1 MKEHAVLLFPPRA
14 TWMLRPLAV
23 WVSLMLGPAGL
34 PALAA
39 DSIEFNTDVLDVKD
53 RTAIDLSEFS
63 RAGYIMP
70 GQYAL
75 VLRVNKQELPEQTIT
90 FLAPPDDA
98 KGSVPCLTPP
108 MVEQLG
114 LKASVQ
120 RDLTWWHQG
129 QCLALDSLKGLQ
141 EKADLGSGSLYLNLP
156 QAYLEYTDE
165 NWDPPSRWD
174 QGIAGLLFD
183 YNLNAQTTR
192 QQQGQNNQSLSGNG
206 TTGANFG
213 AWRFRADW
221 QAQYDHTT
229 GQSGGSQ
236 QRWDWSRYYLYRAIA
251 ALRAK
256 LTLGEDYLSSSIF
269 DSFRYTG
276 ASLVSDDNM
285 LPPNLRGYAP
295 EVTGIAKTNAKVT
308 ISQQGRVLYETQVPA
323 GPFRI
328 QDLNSATMGKLDVR
342 VQEQDGSERS
352 FQVDTADVPYLTR
365 PGLVRYK
372 MVAGKPSDYRHNSEG
387 QVFGGGEFSWGVSN
401 GWSLY
406 GGGLFSGGYNALALG
421 VGRDLL
427 AFGALSLDATQSR
440 ADLPG
445 KGTPTGT
452 SWRLSYSK
460 RFDEYDS
467 QVTFAGYRFSER
479 NYMSMTQYLDARY
492 RGGHYGNSK
501 QLYTVSLNKQFRT
514 LGLSAFLTASH
525 QTYWDRPAN
534 DNYNLSLSR
543 YFDIGS
549 FKNISL
555 SLSAYRTVFNNSHD
569 DGIYLG
575 VSVPWG
581 KTGTLSYNNQS
592 TRAGS
597 TNTLGYYDRIDD
609 NNSYRLTAGM
619 GNGGRGTA
627 SGYITHDGDM
637 AEVTA
642 NAGFQ
647 GSQYGSFGLS
657 VQGGMTATAQGA
669 ALHRVN
675 TLGGTRMMVDTA
687 GVSGVPVQG
696 YGGITDTNRFGKAV
710 VSDIN
715 SYYRNSIT
723 VDVNK
728 LPDDVDVNQSVV
740 QGTLTEG
747 AIGYRKFSVVAGQ
760 KAMAVIKLAD
770 GSTPPFGAI
779 VVNDNHYQTG
789 IVNDEGSVWLT
800 GINPGEEMDVRWDG
814 VTQCRIRLP
823 NPLPASGLLLPCQ
836 GAVAERRRKDAPEP
850 DVATPEPLES

>member
-14 TWMLRPLAV
+14 KWILRPLAV
-23 WVSLMLGPAGL
+23 WMGLMLGPSGQ

-63 RAGYIMP
+63 RVGYMMP
-70 GQYAL
+70 GKYAL
-75 VLRVNKQELPEQTIT
+75 VLRVNKQELPEQQVT

-98 KGSVPCLTPP
+98 KGSVPCLTPA

-120 RDLTWWHQG
+120 RNLAWWNQG
-129 QCLALDSLKGLQ
+129 QCLALDSLKGMQ
-141 EKADLGSGSLYLNLP
+141 TRADLGSGSLYLNVP

-174 QGIAGLLFD
+174 QGIAGMLFD
-183 YNLNAQTTR
+183 YNVNAQTVR
-192 QQQGQNNQSLSGNG
+192 QSQGQNNQSLSGNG
-206 TTGANFG
+206 TTGANLG

-229 GQSGGSQ
+229 GQNSNSQ

-256 LTLGEDYLSSSIF
+256 LTFGEDYLSSSIF

-295 EVTGIAKTNAKVT
+295 EVTGVAKTNAKVT
-308 ISQQGRVLYETQVPA
+308 VSQQGRVLYETQVPA

-342 VQEQDGSERS
+342 IQEQDGSVRT

-372 MVAGKPSDYRHNSEG
+372 MVAGKPSNYRHNSEG
-387 QVFGGGEFSWGVSN
+387 QVFSGGEFSWGVSN
-401 GWSLY
+401 GWSLF
-406 GGGLFSGGYNALALG
+406 GGGLFSAGYKALALG

-440 ADLPG
+440 AELPG
-445 KGTPTGT
+445 KGTPSGT
-452 SWRLSYSK
+452 SWRLNYSK

-479 NYMSMTQYLDARY
+479 NYMSMSQYLDARY
-492 RGGHYGNSK
+492 HGGNYSNSK
-501 QLYTVSLNKQFRT
+501 QMYTVSLNKQFRT

-534 DNYNLSLSR
+534 NNYNLSLSR

-569 DGIYLG
+569 DGVYLG

-581 KTGTLSYNNQS
+581 RTGTMSYNNQT

-597 TNTLGYYDRIDD
+597 TNTVGYYDRIDD
-609 NNSYRLTAGM
+609 NNTYRLTGGV
-619 GNGGRGTA
+619 GNAGRGTA
-627 SGYITHDGDM
+627 SGYFTHDGDI

-642 NAGFQ
+642 NASYQ
-647 GSQYGSFGLS
+647 GSQYSSLGLS
-657 VQGGMTATAQGA
+657 MQGGATVTPKGA
-669 ALHRVN
+669 ALHRVT

-696 YGGITDTNRFGKAV
+696 YGGTSNTNIFGKAV

-715 SYYRNSIT
+715 SYYRNSVS

-728 LPDDVDVNQSVV
+728 LPDNVDANQSVV

-747 AIGYRKFSVVAGQ
+747 AIGYRKFSVVAGE

-770 GSTPPFGAI
+770 GSSPPFGAV
-779 VVNDNHYQTG
+779 VVNDHHYQTG

-800 GINPGEEMDVRWDG
+800 GLNPGEGMDVRWDG
-814 VTQCRIRLP
+814 QTQCRVRLP
-823 NPLPASGLLLPCQ
+823 SPLPTSALLLPCQ
-836 GAVAERRRKDAPEP
+836 TVSGPVAAKTAE
-850 DVATPEPLES
+850 TPALTPVES

>member
-1 MKEHAVLLFPPRA
+1 MKEHAVLLFSPRA
-14 TWMLRPLAV
+14 KWILRPLAV
-23 WVSLMLGPAGL
+23 WMGLMLGHTGQV
-34 PALAA
+34 LAA

-63 RAGYIMP
+63 RVGYMMP

-75 VLRVNKQELPEQTIT
+75 VLRVNKQELPEQQIT

-98 KGSVPCLTPP
+98 KGSVPCLTPA

-120 RDLTWWHQG
+120 RNLAWWNQG
-129 QCLALDSLKGLQ
+129 QCLALDSLKGMQ
-141 EKADLGSGSLYLNLP
+141 TRADLGSGSLYLNVP

-174 QGIAGLLFD
+174 QGIAGMLFD
-183 YNLNAQTTR
+183 YNVNAQTVR
-192 QQQGQNNQSLSGNG
+192 QSQGQNNQSLSGNG
-206 TTGANFG
+206 TTGANLG

-229 GQSGGSQ
+229 GQNSNSQ

-256 LTLGEDYLSSSIF
+256 LTFGEDYLSSSIF

-295 EVTGIAKTNAKVT
+295 EVTGVAKTNAKVT
-308 ISQQGRVLYETQVPA
+308 VSQQGRVLYETQVPA

-342 VQEQDGSERS
+342 IQEQDGSVRT

-372 MVAGKPSDYRHNSEG
+372 MVAGKPSNYRHNSEG
-387 QVFGGGEFSWGVSN
+387 QVFSGGEFSWGVSN
-401 GWSLY
+401 GWSLF
-406 GGGLFSGGYNALALG
+406 GGGLFSAGYKALALG

-440 ADLPG
+440 AELPG
-445 KGTPTGT
+445 KGTPSGT
-452 SWRLSYSK
+452 SWRLNYSK

-479 NYMSMTQYLDARY
+479 NYMSMSQYLDARY
-492 RGGHYGNSK
+492 HGGNYSNSK
-501 QLYTVSLNKQFRT
+501 QMYTVSLNKQFRT

-534 DNYNLSLSR
+534 NNYNLSLSR

-569 DGIYLG
+569 DGVYLG

-581 KTGTLSYNNQS
+581 RTGTMSYNNQT

-597 TNTLGYYDRIDD
+597 TNTVGYYDRIDD
-609 NNSYRLTAGM
+609 NNTYRLTGGV

-627 SGYITHDGDM
+627 SGYFTHDGDI

-642 NAGFQ
+642 NASYQ
-647 GSQYGSFGLS
+647 GSQYSSLGLS
-657 VQGGMTATAQGA
+657 MQGGATVTPKGA
-669 ALHRVN
+669 ALHRVT

-696 YGGITDTNRFGKAV
+696 YGGTSNTNMFGKAV

-715 SYYRNSIT
+715 SYYRNSVS

-728 LPDDVDVNQSVV
+728 LPDNVDANQSVV

-747 AIGYRKFSVVAGQ
+747 AIGYRKFSVVAGE

-770 GSTPPFGAI
+770 GSSPPFGAV
-779 VVNDNHYQTG
+779 VVNDHHYQTG

-800 GINPGEEMDVRWDG
+800 GLNPGEGMDVRWDG
-814 VTQCRIRLP
+814 QTQCRVRLP
-823 NPLPASGLLLPCQ
+823 SPLPTSALLLPCQ
-836 GAVAERRRKDAPEP
+836 TVSGTVAAKTAE
-850 DVATPEPLES
+850 TPALTPVES

>member
-1 MKEHAVLLFPPRA
+1 MKEHAVLLFSPRA
-14 TWMLRPLAV
+14 KWILRPLAV
-23 WVSLMLGPAGL
+23 WMGLMLGHTGQV
-34 PALAA
+34 LAA

-63 RAGYIMP
+63 RVGYMMP
-70 GQYAL
+70 GKYAL
-75 VLRVNKQELPEQTIT
+75 VLRVNKQELPEQQIT

-98 KGSVPCLTPP
+98 KGSVPCLTPA

-120 RDLTWWHQG
+120 RNLAWWNQG
-129 QCLALDSLKGLQ
+129 QCLALDSLKGMQ
-141 EKADLGSGSLYLNLP
+141 TRADLGSGSLYLNVP
-156 QAYLEYTDE
+156 QAYLEYIDE

-174 QGIAGLLFD
+174 QGIAGMLFD
-183 YNLNAQTTR
+183 YNVNAQTVR
-192 QQQGQNNQSLSGNG
+192 QSQGQNNQSLSGNG
-206 TTGANFG
+206 TTGANLG

-229 GQSGGSQ
+229 GQNSNSQ
-236 QRWDWSRYYLYRAIA
+236 QRWDWSRYYLYRDIA

-256 LTLGEDYLSSSIF
+256 LTFGEDYLSSSIF

-295 EVTGIAKTNAKVT
+295 EVTGVAKTNAKVT
-308 ISQQGRVLYETQVPA
+308 VSQQGRVLYETQVPA

-342 VQEQDGSERS
+342 IQEQDGSVRT

-372 MVAGKPSDYRHNSEG
+372 MVAGKPSNYRHNSEG
-387 QVFGGGEFSWGVSN
+387 QVFSGGEFSWGVSN
-401 GWSLY
+401 GWSLF
-406 GGGLFSGGYNALALG
+406 GGGLFSAGYKALALG

-440 ADLPG
+440 AELPG
-445 KGTPTGT
+445 KGTPSGT
-452 SWRLSYSK
+452 SWRLNYSK

-479 NYMSMTQYLDARY
+479 NYMSMSQYLDARY
-492 RGGHYGNSK
+492 HGGNYSNSK
-501 QLYTVSLNKQFRT
+501 QMYTVSLNKQFRT

-534 DNYNLSLSR
+534 NNYNLSLSR

-569 DGIYLG
+569 DGVYLG

-581 KTGTLSYNNQS
+581 RTGTMSYNNQT

-597 TNTLGYYDRIDD
+597 TNTVGYYDRIDD
-609 NNSYRLTAGM
+609 NNTYRLTGGV

-627 SGYITHDGDM
+627 SGYFTHDGDI

-642 NAGFQ
+642 NASYL
-647 GSQYGSFGLS
+647 GSQYSSLGLS
-657 VQGGMTATAQGA
+657 MQGGATVTPKGA
-669 ALHRVN
+669 ALHRVT

-696 YGGITDTNRFGKAV
+696 YGGTSNTNMFGKAV

-715 SYYRNSIT
+715 SYYRNSVS

-728 LPDDVDVNQSVV
+728 LPDNVDANQSVV

-747 AIGYRKFSVVAGQ
+747 AIGYRKFSVVAGE

-770 GSTPPFGAI
+770 GSSPPFGAV
-779 VVNDNHYQTG
+779 VVNDHHYQTG

-800 GINPGEEMDVRWDG
+800 GLNPGEGMDVRWDG
-814 VTQCRIRLP
+814 QTQCRVRLP
-823 NPLPASGLLLPCQ
+823 SPLPTSALLLPCQ
-836 GAVAERRRKDAPEP
+836 TVSGTVAAKTAE
-850 DVATPEPLES
+850 TPALTPVES

>member
-1 MKEHAVLLFPPRA
+1 MKEHAVLLFSPRA
-14 TWMLRPLAV
+14 KWILRPLAV
-23 WVSLMLGPAGL
+23 WMGLMLGHTGQV
-34 PALAA
+34 LAA

-63 RAGYIMP
+63 RVGYMMP

-75 VLRVNKQELPEQTIT
+75 VLRVNKQELPEQQVT

-98 KGSVPCLTPP
+98 KGSVPCLTPA

-120 RDLTWWHQG
+120 RNLAWWNQG
-129 QCLALDSLKGLQ
+129 QCLALDSLKGMQ
-141 EKADLGSGSLYLNLP
+141 TRADLGSGSLYLNVP

-174 QGIAGLLFD
+174 QGIAGMLFD
-183 YNLNAQTTR
+183 YNVNAQTVR
-192 QQQGQNNQSLSGNG
+192 QSQGQNNQSLSGNG
-206 TTGANFG
+206 TTGANLG

-221 QAQYDHTT
+221 QVQYDHTT
-229 GQSGGSQ
+229 GQNSNSQ

-256 LTLGEDYLSSSIF
+256 LTFGEDYLSSSIF

-295 EVTGIAKTNAKVT
+295 EVTGVAKTNAKVT
-308 ISQQGRVLYETQVPA
+308 VSQQGRVLYETQVPA

-342 VQEQDGSERS
+342 IQEQDGSVRT

-372 MVAGKPSDYRHNSEG
+372 MVAGKPSNYRHNSEG
-387 QVFGGGEFSWGVSN
+387 QVFSGGEFSWGVSN
-401 GWSLY
+401 GWSLF
-406 GGGLFSGGYNALALG
+406 GGGLFSAGYKALALG

-440 ADLPG
+440 AELPG
-445 KGTPTGT
+445 KGTPSGT
-452 SWRLSYSK
+452 SWRLNYSK

-479 NYMSMTQYLDARY
+479 NYMSMSQYLDARY
-492 RGGHYGNSK
+492 HGGNYSNSK
-501 QLYTVSLNKQFRT
+501 QMYTVSLNKQFRT

-534 DNYNLSLSR
+534 NNYNLSLSR

-569 DGIYLG
+569 DGVYLG

-581 KTGTLSYNNQS
+581 RTGTMSYNNQT

-597 TNTLGYYDRIDD
+597 TNTVGYYDRIDD
-609 NNSYRLTAGM
+609 NNTYRLTGGV

-627 SGYITHDGDM
+627 SGYFTHDGDI

-642 NAGFQ
+642 NASYQ
-647 GSQYGSFGLS
+647 GSQYSSLGLS
-657 VQGGMTATAQGA
+657 MQGGATVTPKGA
-669 ALHRVN
+669 ALHRVT

-696 YGGITDTNRFGKAV
+696 YGGTSNTNIFGKAV

-715 SYYRNSIT
+715 SYYRNSVS

-728 LPDDVDVNQSVV
+728 LPDNVDANQSVV

-747 AIGYRKFSVVAGQ
+747 AIGYRKFSVVAGE

-770 GSTPPFGAI
+770 GSSPPFGAV
-779 VVNDNHYQTG
+779 VVNDHHYQTG

-800 GINPGEEMDVRWDG
+800 GLNPGEGMDVRWDG
-814 VTQCRIRLP
+814 QTQCRVRLP
-823 NPLPASGLLLPCQ
+823 SPLPTSALLLPCQ
-836 GAVAERRRKDAPEP
+836 TVSGPVAAKTAE
-850 DVATPEPLES
+850 TPALTPVES

>member
-1 MKEHAVLLFPPRA
+1 MKGYAMLLFTPRA
-14 TWMLRPLAV
+14 KRALRPLAV
-23 WVSLMLGPAGL
+23 WVGLTLGLVGQQV
-34 PALAA
+34 LAA

-53 RTAIDLSEFS
+53 RSAIDLSEFS

-70 GQYAL
+70 GQYSL
-75 VLRVNKQELPEQTIT
+75 VLRVNKQELPEQPIT
-90 FLAPPDDA
+90 FMAPPDDA
-98 KGSVPCLTPP
+98 KGSIPCLTPAV
-108 MVEQLG
+108 VEQLG
-114 LKASVQ
+114 LKAAVQ
-120 RDLTWWHQG
+120 RNLAWWHQG
-129 QCLALDSLKGLQ
+129 QCLALDSLKGMQ
-141 EKADLGSGSLYLNLP
+141 TRADLGSGSLYLNLP

-174 QGIAGLLFD
+174 QGIAGVLFD
-183 YNLNAQTTR
+183 YNVNGQTTR
-192 QQQGQNNQSLSGNG
+192 QSQGQKAQSLSGNG
-206 TTGANFG
+206 TTGVNLG
-213 AWRFRADW
+213 AWRLRADW
-221 QAQYDHTT
+221 QAQYDHTN
-229 GQSGGSQ
+229 GQNSSTQ
-236 QRWDWSRYYLYRAIA
+236 QRWDWSRYYLYRAVA

-256 LTLGEDYLSSSIF
+256 LTLGEDYLNSSLF

-295 EVTGIAKTNAKVT
+295 EVTGVAKTNAKVT
-308 ISQQGRVLYETQVPA
+308 VSQQGRVLYETQVPA

-328 QDLNSATMGKLDVR
+328 QDLNSATTGKLDVR
-342 VQEQDGSERS
+342 IQEQDGSVRS
-352 FQVDTADVPYLTR
+352 FQVDTANVPYLTR

-372 MVAGKPSDYRHNSEG
+372 IAAGKPSDYRHNREG
-387 QVFGGGEFSWGVSN
+387 QVFSGGEFSWGVSN
-401 GWSLY
+401 GWSLF
-406 GGGLFSGGYNALALG
+406 GGGLFSAGYNALALG

-440 ADLPG
+440 ATLPG
-445 KGTPTGT
+445 KGTPSGT

-460 RFDEYDS
+460 RFEEYDS

-492 RGGHYGNSK
+492 HGGNNSNSK
-501 QLYTVSLNKQFRT
+501 QMYTVSLNKQFST
-514 LGLSAFLTASH
+514 LGLSAFLNVSH

-569 DGIYLG
+569 DGMYLG

-581 KTGTLSYNNQS
+581 RTGTLSYNNQT

-597 TNTLGYYDRIDD
+597 TNTLGFYGRIDD
-609 NNSYRLTAGM
+609 NNTYRLTGGM
-619 GNGGRGTA
+619 GNGGHGTA
-627 SGYITHDGDM
+627 SGYFTHGGDI

-642 NAGFQ
+642 NASYQ
-647 GSQYGSFGLS
+647 GSQYSSLGLS
-657 VQGGMTATAQGA
+657 LQGGMTVTPQGA
-669 ALHRVN
+669 ALHRVG

-687 GVSGVPVQG
+687 GVGGVPVQG
-696 YGGITDTNRFGKAV
+696 YGGITDTNMFGKAV

-715 SYYRNSIT
+715 SYYRSSIS
-723 VDVNK
+723 VDMNA
-728 LPDDVDVNQSVV
+728 LPDNVEANQSVV

-747 AIGYRKFSVVAGQ
+747 AIGYRKFSVVAGE

-770 GSTPPFGAI
+770 GSSPPFGASVI
-779 VVNDNHYQTG
+779 NAAHYQTG

-800 GINPGEEMDVRWDG
+800 GLNPGEEMDVRWDG
-814 VTQCRIRLP
+814 ETQCRVHLP
-823 NPLPASGLLLPCQ
+823 SPLTSSALLLPCLPTS
-836 GAVAERRRKDAPEP
+836 VAKK
-850 DVATPEPLES
+850 

>member
-1 MKEHAVLLFPPRA
+1 MKEHAVLLFSPRA
-14 TWMLRPLAV
+14 KWILRPLAV
-23 WVSLMLGPAGL
+23 WMGLMLGHTGQV
-34 PALAA
+34 LAA

-63 RAGYIMP
+63 RVGYMMP

-75 VLRVNKQELPEQTIT
+75 VLRVNKQELPEQQIT

-98 KGSVPCLTPP
+98 KGSVPCLTPA

-120 RDLTWWHQG
+120 RNLAWWNQG
-129 QCLALDSLKGLQ
+129 QCLALDSLKGMQ
-141 EKADLGSGSLYLNLP
+141 TRADLGSGSLYLNVP

-174 QGIAGLLFD
+174 QGIAGMLFD
-183 YNLNAQTTR
+183 YNVNAQTVR
-192 QQQGQNNQSLSGNG
+192 QSQGQNNQSLSGNG
-206 TTGANFG
+206 TTGANLG

-229 GQSGGSQ
+229 GQNSNSQ

-256 LTLGEDYLSSSIF
+256 LTFGEDYLSSSIF

-295 EVTGIAKTNAKVT
+295 EVTGVAKTSAKVT
-308 ISQQGRVLYETQVPA
+308 VSQQGRVLYETQVSA

-342 VQEQDGSERS
+342 IQEQDGSVRT

-372 MVAGKPSDYRHNSEG
+372 MVAGKPSNYRHNSEG
-387 QVFGGGEFSWGVSN
+387 QVFSGGEFSWGVSN
-401 GWSLY
+401 GWSLF
-406 GGGLFSGGYNALALG
+406 GGGLFSAGYKALALG

-440 ADLPG
+440 AELPG
-445 KGTPTGT
+445 KGTPSGT
-452 SWRLSYSK
+452 SWRLNYSK

-479 NYMSMTQYLDARY
+479 NYMSMSQYLDARY
-492 RGGHYGNSK
+492 HGGNYSNSK
-501 QLYTVSLNKQFRT
+501 QMYTVSLNKQFRT

-534 DNYNLSLSR
+534 NNYNLSLSR

-569 DGIYLG
+569 DGVYLG

-581 KTGTLSYNNQS
+581 RTGTMSYNNQT

-597 TNTLGYYDRIDD
+597 TNTVGYYDRIDD
-609 NNSYRLTAGM
+609 NNTYRLTGGV

-627 SGYITHDGDM
+627 SGYFTHDGDI

-642 NAGFQ
+642 NASYQ
-647 GSQYGSFGLS
+647 GSQYSSLGLS
-657 VQGGMTATAQGA
+657 MQGGATVTPKGA
-669 ALHRVN
+669 ALHRVT

-696 YGGITDTNRFGKAV
+696 YGGTSNTNMFGKAV

-715 SYYRNSIT
+715 SYYRNSVS

-728 LPDDVDVNQSVV
+728 LPDNVDANQSVV

-747 AIGYRKFSVVAGQ
+747 AIGYRKFSVVAGE

-770 GSTPPFGAI
+770 GSSPPFGAV
-779 VVNDNHYQTG
+779 VVNDHHYQTG

-800 GINPGEEMDVRWDG
+800 GLNPGEGMDVRWDG
-814 VTQCRIRLP
+814 QTQCRVRLP
-823 NPLPASGLLLPCQ
+823 SPLPTSALLLPCQ
-836 GAVAERRRKDAPEP
+836 TVSGTVAAKTAE
-850 DVATPEPLES
+850 TPALTPVES

>member
-1 MKEHAVLLFPPRA
+1 MKEHAVSSFPPR
-14 TWMLRPLAV
+14 TKRTLCPLAM
-23 WVSLMLGPAGL
+23 WVGLMLGPAGQQV
-34 PALAA
+34 LAA

-63 RAGYIMP
+63 RVGYIMP

-75 VLRVNKQELPEQTIT
+75 VLRVNKQELPEQSIT

-98 KGSVPCLTPP
+98 KGSVPCLTPV

-114 LKASVQ
+114 LKSSVQ
-120 RDLTWWHQG
+120 SNLTWWNQG
-129 QCLALDSLKGLQ
+129 QCLALDSLKGM
-141 EKADLGSGSLYLNLP
+141 ETRADLGSGSLYLNVP
-156 QAYLEYTDE
+156 QSYLEYTDE

-174 QGIAGLLFD
+174 QGIAGMLFD
-183 YNLNAQTTR
+183 YNVNAQTVR
-192 QQQGQNNQSLSGNG
+192 QNQGQKNQSLSGNG
-206 TTGANFG
+206 TTGVNLG

-221 QAQYDHTT
+221 QAQYNRAT
-229 GQSGGSQ
+229 GQNSGTE

-256 LTLGEDYLSSSIF
+256 LTVGEDYLNSSIF

-295 EVTGIAKTNAKVT
+295 EITGVAQTNAKVT
-308 ISQQGRVLYETQVPA
+308 VSQQGRVLYETQVPA
-323 GPFRI
+323 GPFHI

-342 VQEQDGSERS
+342 IQEQDGSVRT

-365 PGLVRYK
+365 PGMVRYK
-372 MVAGKPSDYRHNSEG
+372 MVAGKPSNYRHNSEG
-387 QVFGGGEFSWGVSN
+387 QVFSGGEFSWGVSN

-406 GGGLFSGGYNALALG
+406 GGGLFSGDYNALSMG

-440 ADLPG
+440 ATLPG
-445 KGTPTGT
+445 KGTPSGT

-479 NYMSMTQYLDARY
+479 NYMSMSQYLDTRY
-492 RGGHYGNSK
+492 HGGNYSNGK
-501 QLYTVSLNKQFRT
+501 QMYTVSLNKQFRT

-534 DNYNLSLSR
+534 DNYNLALSR
-543 YFDIGS
+543 YFDVGS

-555 SLSAYRTVFNNSHD
+555 SLSAYRTVFNNSND
-569 DGIYLG
+569 DGIYLSL
-575 VSVPWG
+575 SVPWG
-581 KTGTLSYNNQS
+581 KSGTISYNNQS
-592 TRAGS
+592 SRAGS
-597 TNTLGYYDRIDD
+597 TNTVGYYDRIDD
-609 NNSYRLTAGM
+609 NNTYRLSGGV

-627 SGYITHDGDM
+627 SGYFTHDGDN

-642 NAGFQ
+642 NASYL
-647 GSQYGSFGLS
+647 GSQYSSLGLS
-657 VQGGMTATAQGA
+657 LQGGMTATSQGA

-687 GVSGVPVQG
+687 GVGGVPVQG
-696 YGGITDTNRFGKAV
+696 YGGTSDTNRFGKAV

-715 SYYRNSIT
+715 SYYRNSIS

-728 LPDDVDVNQSVV
+728 LPDNVDANQSVV

-770 GSTPPFGAI
+770 GSSPPFGAT
-779 VVNDNHYQTG
+779 VVNDRHYQTG

-800 GINPGEEMDVRWDG
+800 GLNPGEGMNVRWDG
-814 VTQCRIRLP
+814 QIQCRVSLP
-823 NPLPASGLLLPCQ
+823 TPLPASALLLPCQ
-836 GAVAERRRKDAPEP
+836 TASGGRVRKATDASPSASVAV
-850 DVATPEPLES
+850 SS

>member
-1 MKEHAVLLFPPRA
+1 MKEHAVLLLSPRA
-14 TWMLRPLAV
+14 KWILRPLAV
-23 WVSLMLGPAGL
+23 WMGLMLGHAGQV
-34 PALAA
+34 LAA

-63 RAGYIMP
+63 RAGYMMP

-75 VLRVNKQELPEQTIT
+75 VLRLNKQELPEQQIT

-98 KGSVPCLTPP
+98 KGSVPCLTPA
-108 MVEQLG
+108 MVDQLG

-120 RDLTWWHQG
+120 RNLAWWNQG
-129 QCLALDSLKGLQ
+129 QCLALDSLKGMQ
-141 EKADLGSGSLYLNLP
+141 ARADLGSGSLYLNVP
-156 QAYLEYTDE
+156 QSYLEYTDE

-174 QGIAGLLFD
+174 QGIAGMLFD
-183 YNLNAQTTR
+183 YNVNAQTVR
-192 QQQGQNNQSLSGNG
+192 QSQGQNNQSLSGNG
-206 TTGANFG
+206 TTGANLG

-229 GQSGGSQ
+229 GQNSSSQ

-256 LTLGEDYLSSSIF
+256 LTFGEDYLNSSIF

-295 EVTGIAKTNAKVT
+295 EVTGVAKTNAKVT
-308 ISQQGRVLYETQVPA
+308 VSQQGRVLYETQVPA

-342 VQEQDGSERS
+342 IQEQDGSERT

-372 MVAGKPSDYRHNSEG
+372 MMAGKPSNLRHNSEG
-387 QVFGGGEFSWGVSN
+387 QVFSGGEFSWGVSN
-401 GWSLY
+401 GWSLF
-406 GGGLFSGGYNALALG
+406 GGGLLSAGYKALALG

-440 ADLPG
+440 AELPG
-445 KGTPTGT
+445 KGTPSGT
-452 SWRLSYSK
+452 SWRLNYSK

-479 NYMSMTQYLDARY
+479 NYMSMSQYLDARY
-492 RGGHYGNSK
+492 HGGNYSNSK
-501 QLYTVSLNKQFRT
+501 QMYTVSLNKQFRT

-534 DNYNLSLSR
+534 NNYNLSLSR

-569 DGIYLG
+569 DGVYLG

-581 KTGTLSYNNQS
+581 RTGTMSYNNQT

-609 NNSYRLTAGM
+609 NNTYRLTGGV
-619 GNGGRGTA
+619 GNAGRGTV
-627 SGYITHDGDM
+627 SGYFTHGGDL

-642 NAGFQ
+642 NASYQ
-647 GSQYGSFGLS
+647 GSQYSSLGLS
-657 VQGGMTATAQGA
+657 MQGGATVTPKGA
-669 ALHRVN
+669 ALHRVT

-696 YGGITDTNRFGKAV
+696 YGGTTDTNMFGKAV

-715 SYYRNSIT
+715 SYYRNSVS

-728 LPDDVDVNQSVV
+728 LPDNVDANQSVV

-747 AIGYRKFSVVAGQ
+747 AIGYRKFSVVAGE

-770 GSTPPFGAI
+770 GSAPPFGAI
-779 VVNDNHYQTG
+779 VVNDHLYQTG

-800 GINPGEEMDVRWDG
+800 GLNPGEGMDVRWNG
-814 VTQCRIRLP
+814 QTQCRVHLP
-823 NPLPASGLLLPCQ
+823 SPLPASALLLPCQ
-836 GAVAERRRKDAPEP
+836 TVSGTVAPKAAE
-850 DVATPEPLES
+850 TPALTPVES